1 MEIRFTESFQ
11 NRFLN
16 QVVYIAKD
24 SPSRARKFHKELLS
38 AIKKISKNPYIYR
51 KSIYFD
57 DDSIRD
63 LIFKG
68 YTVVF
73 IVEQNVITIFGFIK
87 YQSTIK
93 D

>member
-1 MEIRFTESFQ
+1 MKG
-11 NRFLN
+11 LN
-16 QVVYIAKD
+16 IKSNQIKYISKD
-24 SPSRARKFHKELLS
+24 NPTAANNFKNELLKR
-38 AIKKISKNPYIYR
+38 IKEIPKQPLFFR

-68 YTVVF
+68 YTVDF
-73 IVEQNVITIFGFIK
+73 RINPDLDQIEIFGLVKF
-87 YQSTIK
+87 QVNPT